1 MKKYFVLTIL
11 VSLMTVLFAGVFSA
25 GAYQTN
31 SPSFSVSDVVVDKNV
46 SILARDFPADTKILV
61 QMRKFDTQDPYIN
74 VAKFNT
80 QAGGSFTVTFP
91 IPEELH
97 GVKKVE
103 LVLTDQKEL
112 VISSFF
118 EVAVVE
124 EVAPTPQVI
133 LINPTSQATVEPP
146 AAPVDEKQDNSV
158 VLANPTLQPP
168 AVQKR
173 AICDR
178 CLVPMFRIVSV
189 QRGKSVEIET
199 LNFPLYTDFVVRM
212 GYFTDPKTCTP
223 VGCFVPAEMK
233 PGNIFVGY
241 EVGTYSSGENA
252 SEKVCFNIPAAIQY
266 LSPIYIRFDEVC
278 GGCGYYSF
286 NFFWNNTHS
295 TN

>member
-133 LINPTSQATVEPP
+133 LINPTPQATVAPP

-178 CLVPMFRIVSV
+178 CLVPMFKIVSV

-223 VGCFVPAEMK
+223 AGCFVPAEMK

-241 EVGTYSSGENA
+241 EVGTYSTGENA

-266 LSPIYIRFDEVC
+266 LSPIYIRFDEAC

>member
-1 MKKYFVLTIL
+1 
-11 VSLMTVLFAGVFSA
+11 
-25 GAYQTN
+25 
-31 SPSFSVSDVVVDKNV
+31 
-46 SILARDFPADTKILV
+46 
-61 QMRKFDTQDPYIN
+61 
-74 VAKFNT
+74 VA
-80 QAGGSFTVTFP
+80 
-91 IPEELH
+91 
-97 GVKKVE
+97 
-103 LVLTDQKEL
+103 
-112 VISSFF
+112 
-118 EVAVVE
+118 
-124 EVAPTPQVI
+124 
-133 LINPTSQATVEPP
+133 PP

-178 CLVPMFRIVSV
+178 CLVPMFKIVSV

-223 VGCFVPAEMK
+223 AGCFVPAEMK

-241 EVGTYSSGENA
+241 EVGTYSTGENA

-266 LSPIYIRFDEVC
+266 LSPIYIRFDEAC

>member
-1 MKKYFVLTIL
+1 MKKYYVLTIL

-31 SPSFSVSDVVVDKNV
+31 SPSFSISDVVVDKNV

-133 LINPTSQATVEPP
+133 LINPTPQATVAPP
-146 AAPVDEKQDNSV
+146 VAPVDEKQDNSV
-158 VLANPTLQPP
+158 VLATPTLQPP

-178 CLVPMFRIVSV
+178 CLVPMFKIVSV

-223 VGCFVPAEMK
+223 AGCFVPAEMK

-241 EVGTYSSGENA
+241 EVGTYSTGENA

-266 LSPIYIRFDEVC
+266 LSPIYIRFDEAC

>member
-31 SPSFSVSDVVVDKNV
+31 SPSFSISDVVVDKNV

-223 VGCFVPAEMK
+223 AGCFVPAEMK

-241 EVGTYSSGENA
+241 EVGTYSTGENA

-266 LSPIYIRFDEVC
+266 LSPIYIRFDEAC

>member
-1 MKKYFVLTIL
+1 MKKYYVLTIL

-31 SPSFSVSDVVVDKNV
+31 SPSFSISDVVVDKNV

-133 LINPTSQATVEPP
+133 LINPTPQATVAPP
-146 AAPVDEKQDNSV
+146 VAPVDEKQDNSV

-178 CLVPMFRIVSV
+178 CLVPMFKIVSV

-223 VGCFVPAEMK
+223 AGCFVPAEMK

-241 EVGTYSSGENA
+241 EVGTYSTGENA

-266 LSPIYIRFDEVC
+266 LSPIYIRFDEAC